1 MAVVFIPSALRKLTG
16 GVDRLEAAGATVGDV
31 VAEIDRR
38 FPGFG
43 SAVASGDG
51 TLVTS
56 VQVFLDGEMAVE
68 GLLAE
73 VGASTEVHFLPAI
86 GGGSGVAVGR
96 TTGA

>member
-16 GVDRLEAAGATVGDV
+16 GVDRLEAGGATLGDV

-43 SAVASGDG
+43 SAVASDDG

-56 VQVFLDGEMAVE
+56 LQVFLDGEMAVE

-86 GGGSGVAVGR
+86 GGGAGSATR
-96 TTGA
+96 